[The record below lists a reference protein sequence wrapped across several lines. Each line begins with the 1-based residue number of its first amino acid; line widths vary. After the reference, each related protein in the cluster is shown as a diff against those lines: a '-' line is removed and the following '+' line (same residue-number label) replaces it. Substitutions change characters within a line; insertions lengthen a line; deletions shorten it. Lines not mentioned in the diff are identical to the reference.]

1 MVMKN
6 IPQHHARGRMTIA
19 VATLFLFVAHAQAQC
34 LFEHLFLEDAS
45 DTALFGSSIAMDSE
59 RLVVGAM
66 LDTGAAWGSGRL
78 HVHRRNGSSWQRS
91 QILEAPDGDL
101 TDMLGSAVDIDGPT
115 IIAGAWWDEE
125 NGERSGSAYLF
136 EDDGSGNFVFAGKL
150 TASDGLPEATFGR
163 TVAVDGNLAVVGA
176 PLHSSDAS
184 AAGAAYLFERDES
197 GWSQVAK
204 ITPKSL
210 SAGDRFGISV
220 DLEASTLVIGSSWAD
235 EERGRVHVFEIGA
248 GGSVAQVAMIQPP
261 AIDPGDQFGFDLAL
275 DQDTLLVGAYL
286 DDEEAT
292 DGGSLWFYERTAM
305 GWSLA
310 QGPVLAGLGE
320 ANAQL
325 GVSVALQDFHALAGA
340 RYASANGS
348 PANSGL
354 AVIFNDFGSW
364 QHTGVIGSNTPQ
376 TDSEFGWDVA
386 LDAEQALY
394 GAVSALYE
402 DVLIEDDGSAY
413 IIDFNDEFCG
423 GNTIGDINSDG
434 RVDGADLTILLG
446 EWGVCSQFYCAGDLN
461 GDGLIDGIDLTLL
474 LGSWS

>member
-1 MVMKN
+1 MKN
-6 IPQHHARGRMTIA
+6 NPGHHGSLRVMAAFAGL
-19 VATLFLFVAHAQAQC
+19 LFTVAHAQAQC

-45 DTALFGSSIAMDSE
+45 DTALFGSSISMDSE
-59 RLVVGAM
+59 ILVVGAM

-78 HVHRRNGSSWQRS
+78 HLHRRNGSSWQRT

-101 TDMLGSAVDIDGPT
+101 TDMLGSAVDIDGST

-125 NGERSGSAYLF
+125 NGERSGSAYIF

-184 AAGAAYLFERDES
+184 AAGAAYLYERDES

-204 ITPKSL
+204 ITPDAL

-248 GGSVAQVAMIQPP
+248 GGAVTQVAMIQPP

-292 DGGSLWFYERTAM
+292 DGGSLWFYERTAL

-446 EWGVCSQFYCAGDLN
+446 EWGVCPQFYCAGDLN
-461 GDGLIDGIDLTLL
+461 GDGLIDGIDLTIL